1 MLPNTDQRREKLY
14 DKKNFLTS
22 KRPKRPKK
30 KSMVIMMIK
39 VIKKFKTS
47 VITKEIIGMQHIAS
61 VSRTQSTK
69 RTFCCIT

>member
-1 MLPNTDQRREKLY
+1 MLPTTDQRREKLY
-14 DKKNFLTS
+14 DKKNFLTC
-22 KRPKRPKK
+22 PKK

-69 RTFCCIT
+69 RTFWGIT